1 LGGTAG
7 RRILVEDEEL
17 GLKLAIL
24 LEDCVFVLLVA
35 EVEVVKALLVGLEDW
50 LELEPGVVEQ
60 PPH

>member
-1 LGGTAG
+1 
-7 RRILVEDEEL
+7 
-17 GLKLAIL
+17 LKLAIL